1 MEFSQLGSSFNNSM
15 EDNYNTELK
24 MQQEEEEI
32 NEISNKIEQ
41 SYAQLLKLT
50 ELNKAKE
57 DMIRNLE
64 KKLEKIMFSWCFC
77 IFAHKYPKI
86 LFLAIRL

>member
-1 MEFSQLGSSFNNSM
+1 ME
-15 EDNYNTELK
+15 ENYNTELK
-24 MQQEEEEI
+24 MQKEEEEI

-64 KKLEKIMFSWCFC
+64 NKLEKIMFS
-77 IFAHKYPKI
+77 
-86 LFLAIRL
+86 

>member
-1 MEFSQLGSSFNNSM
+1 MLLKIDNKDSAMEFSQLGSSFNNSM

-64 KKLEKIMFSWCFC
+64 KKLEKIMFS
-77 IFAHKYPKI
+77 
-86 LFLAIRL
+86 

>member
-1 MEFSQLGSSFNNSM
+1 MQQQNLLLKIDNKDSAMEFSQLGSSFNNSM

-64 KKLEKIMFSWCFC
+64 KKLEKIMFS
-77 IFAHKYPKI
+77 
-86 LFLAIRL
+86 

>member
-1 MEFSQLGSSFNNSM
+1 MEFNHIGSSFNNSM

-24 MQQEEEEI
+24 MQKEEEEI

-64 KKLEKIMFSWCFC
+64 NKLEKIMFS
-77 IFAHKYPKI
+77 
-86 LFLAIRL
+86 

>member
-1 MEFSQLGSSFNNSM
+1 M

-24 MQQEEEEI
+24 MQKEEEEI

-64 KKLEKIMFSWCFC
+64 NKLEKIMFS
-77 IFAHKYPKI
+77 
-86 LFLAIRL
+86 

>member
-64 KKLEKIMFSWCFC
+64 KKLEKIMFS
-77 IFAHKYPKI
+77 
-86 LFLAIRL
+86 

>member
-1 MEFSQLGSSFNNSM
+1 MEFNHIGSSFNHSM
-15 EDNYNTELK
+15 EENYNTELK
-24 MQQEEEEI
+24 MQKEEEEI

-64 KKLEKIMFSWCFC
+64 KKLEKIMFSWF
-77 IFAHKYPKI
+77 
-86 LFLAIRL
+86 FLYICS

>member
-1 MEFSQLGSSFNNSM
+1 MQQQHLLLKIDNKDNSMEFNHIGSSFNNSM

-24 MQQEEEEI
+24 MQKEEEEI

-64 KKLEKIMFSWCFC
+64 NKLEKIMFS
-77 IFAHKYPKI
+77 
-86 LFLAIRL
+86 